1 MTQTNY
7 TRNIQSVGMTAFVNF
22 FHLYKK
28 YSFGLIS
35 KEQAVREQINAGLS
49 NENGALIRLSN
60 AKVIFDN
67 NVEYKILKDIIESTR
82 IDYSIKQKAIN
93 LMEKDA

>member
-7 TRNIQSVGMTAFVNF
+7 TRNIRSVGMTAFVNF

-28 YSFGLIS
+28 HSCGLIS

-49 NENGALIRLSN
+49 NENGALIRLNN

-67 NVEYKILKDIIESTR
+67 HVEYKILQDIIDSKR